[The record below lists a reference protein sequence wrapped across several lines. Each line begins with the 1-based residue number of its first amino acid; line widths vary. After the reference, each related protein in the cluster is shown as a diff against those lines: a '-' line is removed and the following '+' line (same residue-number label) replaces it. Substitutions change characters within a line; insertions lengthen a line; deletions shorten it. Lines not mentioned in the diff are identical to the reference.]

1 MSRKNLIALSLALA
15 LVFTMFSGAI
25 ATETRVGTMGGVG
38 FYMHDNSNIFYFPG
52 AINTYSGQVVGEL
65 RVKNN
70 DNSYSVGIHYP
81 IGDFSVVGVYLN
93 RPISL
98 AVPANIVDNVT
109 LDHTTDVFYGMQMS
123 QFDLGFK
130 ASFGADAALS
140 DFGDGED
147 KESARYISLGAGIS
161 NEKMD
166 FGGQIELP
174 SAKYEPA
181 GGDGDLKWGGFGVA
195 GAGRLFLG
203 QTTKI
208 VPVGVISLRSTK
220 SDFGSDFGKIKFMD
234 LNLGLGV
241 GLNHDLNESNTLVMA
256 LEVLGIQ
263 STATDS
269 SDIEVGEGGVK
280 GGKIGYAR
288 VTLPGLYLG
297 AESKIRPWLTGRL
310 GAAQVYQA
318 YAQVY
323 EPDSGPDEK
332 ISYTNSQF
340 NMSFG
345 LAFNFADFTLDAAI
359 NEGLFF
365 DGPNFISGSTEQ
377 MANRLSLTYKF

>member
-1 MSRKNLIALSLALA
+1 
-15 LVFTMFSGAI
+15 
-25 ATETRVGTMGGVG
+25 
-38 FYMHDNSNIFYFPG
+38 
-52 AINTYSGQVVGEL
+52 
-65 RVKNN
+65 
-70 DNSYSVGIHYP
+70 
-81 IGDFSVVGVYLN
+81 
-93 RPISL
+93 
-98 AVPANIVDNVT
+98 
-109 LDHTTDVFYGMQMS
+109 
-123 QFDLGFK
+123 
-130 ASFGADAALS
+130 
-140 DFGDGED
+140 
-147 KESARYISLGAGIS
+147 
-161 NEKMD
+161 
-166 FGGQIELP
+166 LP
-174 SAKYEPA
+174 SAKNEPA
-181 GGDGDLKWGGFGVA
+181 GDATELKWGGFGVS

-208 VPVGVISLRSTK
+208 VPVGVLSFRSTN

-241 GLNHDLNESNTLVMA
+241 GLNHELNESNTLVMA

-263 STATDS
+263 SSAVDS

-318 YAQVY
+318 YATVY
-323 EPDSGPDEK
+323 NPEDGPDEK
-332 ISYTNSQF
+332 SSYTNSQF

-345 LAFNFADFTLDAAI
+345 LGFNFADFTLDAAI